1 MHYKSDKSIYA
12 LALCY
17 SLISLEKLTN
27 TKKEN
32 NHYVVNIKRSSL
44 LYDAFKTVKH
54 QHVFWKHNN
63 NNQQT
68 VINKIENG
76 MHMHI

>member
-1 MHYKSDKSIYA
+1 MTTIPNRTSHTLLLAFMHYKSDKSIYA

-17 SLISLEKLTN
+17 SLISVEKLTN

-44 LYDAFKTVKH
+44 LYDAFKTVKY
-54 QHVFWKHNN
+54 
-63 NNQQT
+63 
-68 VINKIENG
+68 
-76 MHMHI
+76 